1 MEIGIR
7 SIFLVACCL
16 VISTSINAQ
25 EDQQGQQ
32 QSATGQSVIEA
43 QVQRRDI
50 NEANIDSENFELGL
64 FIGVISIEDF
74 SSNTLL
80 GARVAYHVSE
90 NLFVEAAYGQA
101 EAGQTSFEILSGG
114 APFLTED
121 ERDYRYYNL
130 ALGYNLNGETFVTN
144 NWVFNSATYFTL
156 GAGSTEFGGDERFT
170 LSFGAGY
177 RLLLTD
183 YFALHFDLRDHIFN
197 SELIGE
203 EKTTHNIEYGLG
215 ATFFF

>member
-1 MEIGIR
+1 VEIGIR

>member
-7 SIFLVACCL
+7 SIFLVTCCL
-16 VISTSINAQ
+16 AISTSIRAQ
-25 EDQQGQQ
+25 EDQQQG
-32 QSATGQSVIEA
+32 ATEQSVIEA

-64 FIGVISIEDF
+64 FVGVISIEDF

-90 NLFVEAAYGQA
+90 NFFVEAAYGQA
-101 EAGQTSFEILSGG
+101 ESGQTSFEILSGG
-114 APFLTED
+114 APFLTDE

-130 ALGYNLNGETFVTN
+130 ALGYNLNGETFLTN
-144 NWVFNSATYFTL
+144 RWVFNSATYFSL

-170 LSFGAGY
+170 LSLGAGY

-183 YFALHFDLRDHIFN
+183 YFALHFDLRDHVFN